1 MTPNSHYVAPL
12 PPVTHIYQLSHRFHQ
27 AGRLW
32 KALRPVRMFS
42 YRALYYAG
50 VLLFVVVPYVLKNPA
65 KRLVAALLKIVR
77 FIDRAAN
84 AILTFIY
91 EGIITGIRALA
102 APLLALGLLFLTLFI
117 LDPANRQSI
126 KNATPT
132 LATLAHDADAKPL
145 PAAVFTKQAS
155 ETPPA
160 SRLARFHEPSQRLAT
175 ERARIESLA
184 DALNIPPDIVKSDIT
199 RALEL
204 AHTNAR
210 AMRPHTGRFPLP
222 KETSD
227 RLLAALTPT
236 DVNQLAR
243 LLEHATT
250 IDKTTFTL
258 NANLASGDLSLD
270 ARVTALSNTA
280 ATGACFR
287 YALTF
292 LRRTFRHPI
301 TITACR
307 QRDRWSFI
315 SPKTKGQ

>member
-27 AGRLW
+27 VGRIW
-32 KALRPVRMFS
+32 KTLRPVRMFS

-65 KRLVAALLKIVR
+65 KRLIAALLKIVR

-91 EGIITGIRALA
+91 EGIIAVIRALA
-102 APLLALGLLFLTLFI
+102 APLLALGMLFLTLFI
-117 LDPANRQSI
+117 LNPDNRQSI

-132 LATLAHDADAKPL
+132 LATLAPDADAKPL
-145 PAAVFTKQAS
+145 PAAFTKPPSQ
-155 ETPPA
+155 TPPA
-160 SRLARFHEPSQRLAT
+160 NRLARYHEPAQRLAT

-184 DALNIPPDIVKSDIT
+184 DALNIPPDIVKSDIN
-199 RALEL
+199 RALDL

-210 AMRPHTGRFPLP
+210 AMRPFTGRFPLP
-222 KETSD
+222 KETSV

-236 DVNQLAR
+236 DINQLAR
-243 LLEHATT
+243 LLEHAAT
-250 IDKTTFTL
+250 IGKPTFTL
-258 NANLASGDLSLD
+258 NANLASGDLSLN

-292 LRRTFRHPI
+292 LRRAFRHPI